1 MAIQLKRI
9 STTPTDEQLSSLLDG
24 QALVN
29 LSTGDMYVGGC
40 DKKVGQEL
48 VEQFETKH
56 NLENGTGKGSLV
68 QKRLKSDGITWTTAK
83 AYQGAGAA
91 LGGGTQAGMT
101 FEEWKNDNP
110 TGTQEDYDKSYS
122 FAFAANEDNKALARG
137 SAAFGRYNKTANPGE
152 FVCGNYSKEDRNPE
166 TVFLVG
172 GGVNSE
178 RRHNAFEV
186 RTEHKGASD
195 ISRAFIGEKQVATEE
210 YVNNAAVHKEG
221 TPYVLYGNDTTD
233 TPAVIPYRF
242 QKDSIINPEYTIMF
256 QPMYNGRLY
265 TRNPEDDYHAA
276 NKLYVDTADGTL
288 GTRIDEE
295 AHARQNADAALGTRI
310 DEEAST
316 RITQDQSL
324 TESINAET
332 AARETA
338 INALIGSGIQGTG
351 NPPLQGYNK
360 DTGTIESRLKSA
372 ESAASYF
379 HQSYK
384 RSFGPDSPYSNSIK
398 IRIDNTETNALFCVM
413 IAILDRSSN
422 KWLNCCMTIGEGKP
436 ATGYFIIK
444 ETISGNSFKTVSCTY
459 SNYEYILTGPS
470 DEVSSG
476 SFKYDLIRA
485 AVLRIS

>member
-24 QALVN
+24 HALVD

-152 FVCGNYSKEDRNPE
+152 FVCGNYSEEDRNPE

-172 GGVNSE
+172 GGVTSE

-186 RTEHKGASD
+186 RTEHKGAAD
-195 ISRAFIGEKQVATEE
+195 ISRAFIGGKQVATEE
-210 YVNNAAVHKEG
+210 YVNYNSVPKVG
-221 TPYVLYGNDTTD
+221 NSYVVYINEADGKST
-233 TPAVIPYRF
+233 VIPYRF
-242 QKDSIINPEYTIMF
+242 QKNSIINSEYTIMF
-256 QPMYNGRLY
+256 HPMYHGRLY
-265 TRNPEDDYHAA
+265 TRNP
-276 NKLYVDTADGTL
+276 
-288 GTRIDEE
+288 
-295 AHARQNADAALGTRI
+295 
-310 DEEAST
+310 
-316 RITQDQSL
+316 
-324 TESINAET
+324 
-332 AARETA
+332 
-338 INALIGSGIQGTG
+338 
-351 NPPLQGYNK
+351 
-360 DTGTIESRLKSA
+360 
-372 ESAASYF
+372 
-379 HQSYK
+379 
-384 RSFGPDSPYSNSIK
+384 
-398 IRIDNTETNALFCVM
+398 
-413 IAILDRSSN
+413 
-422 KWLNCCMTIGEGKP
+422 
-436 ATGYFIIK
+436 
-444 ETISGNSFKTVSCTY
+444 
-459 SNYEYILTGPS
+459 
-470 DEVSSG
+470 
-476 SFKYDLIRA
+476 
-485 AVLRIS
+485 